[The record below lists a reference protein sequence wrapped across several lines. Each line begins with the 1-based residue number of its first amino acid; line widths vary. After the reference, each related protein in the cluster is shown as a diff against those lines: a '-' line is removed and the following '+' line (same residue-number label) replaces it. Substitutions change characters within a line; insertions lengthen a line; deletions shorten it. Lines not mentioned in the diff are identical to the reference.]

1 MAWVKRTAGRWI
13 LRLLSTTI
21 ILLILAT
28 AGIFYAF
35 WHYGRDLPNFENLA
49 DYEPPIVSRLYAG
62 NGRLIGEFASEK
74 RIFVPYARIPKR
86 VIHAFIASEDQRFF
100 THSGIDFLGL
110 LRAAW
115 TTATSKRVVGGS
127 TITQQV
133 AKNFLLTREKTIE
146 RKIKEF
152 ILAWRI
158 EKNLSKKQILELYM
172 NQIFLGRRAYGV
184 AAAAQAY
191 FGKDLRE
198 LKVAEAAFLAGLP
211 QAPSRYD
218 PEKAPKIALR
228 RRNYVITRMRDDGY
242 ITAAEAAAAMKSP
255 LKTIKEPPYISLGQ
269 EYFVEEVRREMLAKY
284 GEKKMTSGGYVIRST
299 LDTRLQKFA
308 DDALRNGLVA
318 YDRRHGYRGPVTNLK
333 EGNGESWAEGWK
345 KKLSKVEP
353 PKGHGSWPMAMVL
366 EVTAKAATVGFAD
379 GSRGSIPL
387 AEVQWAR
394 PQKELAYKWDG
405 KTIKTGAGP
414 IPQKVGQVL
423 KLGDVILVE
432 KVTVTSAGKPYP
444 ANTFTLRQIPEVT
457 GAIVV
462 MDPHNGRVL
471 AMTGGFSFWISQFN
485 TVTQAKRQPGSS
497 IKPFVYLTA
506 LDAGFTPY
514 SIILDAPVVVKID
527 GFGKYKPRNAGGKF
541 LGPIPLQR
549 ALEMSR
555 NLVTIRV
562 AQRAGLD
569 RVAEMT
575 QNFGIYKK
583 VNAEFAMA
591 LGAYETTP
599 MKMAT
604 AYSML
609 SNGCKRIVP
618 TLIDRVQDRYGKTIF
633 RHDSR
638 PCVNCKTA
646 QWKSQSMPVLADN
659 RENVADPRICYQIVN
674 MLQGVVLRGTG
685 RAVASLNRPLG
696 GKTGTT
702 NNVMDAWFVGFS
714 PELVVAVW
722 VGFDKQQSLGHREQ
736 GGRTAAPIFKL
747 FMEKALRGRPK
758 VPFHV
763 PAGLVT
769 KKIGNGYHY
778 VIPGKRGIE
787 DDAGPSKSG
796 GGNLDGTGGTY

>member
-1 MAWVKRTAGRWI
+1 M
-13 LRLLSTTI
+13 LRLFSTAI

-74 RIFVPYARIPKR
+74 RVFVPYARIPKR
-86 VIHAFIASEDQRFF
+86 IIHAFVASEDQRFF

-110 LRAAW
+110 IRAAW
-115 TTATSKRVVGGS
+115 TTATSKRLVGGS

-158 EKNLSKKQILELYM
+158 EKNLTKEQILELYM

-198 LKVAEAAFLAGLP
+198 LSIGEAAFLAGLP

-242 ITAAEAAAAMKSP
+242 ISAEEAAAAIKKP

-269 EYFVEEVRREMLAKY
+269 EYFVEEVRRRMLAKY
-284 GEKKMTSGGYVIRST
+284 GDKKMESGGYVIRST
-299 LDTRLQKFA
+299 LDPRLQNYA
-308 DDALRNGLVA
+308 DNALRDGLVA

-333 EGNGESWAEGWK
+333 EGKGADWAAGWK
-345 KKLSKVEP
+345 KKLAKVER
-353 PKGHGSWPMAMVL
+353 PKGHGNWPVALVL
-366 EVTAKAATVGFAD
+366 EVNRKEAVIGMAD
-379 GSRGSIPL
+379 GRRGRIPL
-387 AEVQWAR
+387 AEVKWAR

-405 KTIKTGAGP
+405 KTIKTATGAV
-414 IPQKVGQVL
+414 PQKVSQVL
-423 KLGDVILVE
+423 KQGDVILVE
-432 KVTVTSAGKPYP
+432 EVKAGSDDKPYP
-444 ANTFTLRQIPEVT
+444 AGTYTLRQVPEVT

-462 MDPHNGRVL
+462 MDPHTGRVL

-485 TVTQAKRQPGSS
+485 TATQAKRQPGSS

-562 AQRAGLD
+562 AQRTGLD

-575 QNFGIYKK
+575 QKFGIYTK
-583 VNAEFAMA
+583 VNPEFAMA

-599 MKMAT
+599 IQMAT

-609 SNGCKRIVP
+609 ANGCKRVKP

-633 RHDSR
+633 RHDAR
-638 PCVNCKTA
+638 PCVNCKNKV
-646 QWKSQSMPVLADN
+646 WNNQSMPVLADT
-659 RENVADPRICYQIVN
+659 RETIADPRICYQIVD
-674 MLQGVVLRGTG
+674 MLQGVVQRGTG
-685 RAVASLNRPLG
+685 RVVASLNRPLA

-714 PELVVAVW
+714 SGMVVAVW
-722 VGFDKQQSLGHREQ
+722 VGFDKQQSLGRREQ
-736 GGRTAAPIFKL
+736 GGRTAAPIFKM
-747 FMEKALRGRPK
+747 FMEKALNGRPK
-758 VPFHV
+758 TPFHV
-763 PAGLVT
+763 PEGLIAKKAGE
-769 KKIGNGYHY
+769 GYHY
-778 VIPGKRGIE
+778 VIPGKKGIE
-787 DDAGPSKSG
+787 DDAGPAKSG
-796 GGNLDGTGGTY
+796 DGDLDGTGGTY